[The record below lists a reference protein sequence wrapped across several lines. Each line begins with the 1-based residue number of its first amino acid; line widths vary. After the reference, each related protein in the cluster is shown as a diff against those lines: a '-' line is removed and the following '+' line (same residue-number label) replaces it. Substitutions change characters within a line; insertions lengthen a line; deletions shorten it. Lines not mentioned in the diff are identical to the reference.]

1 MSKLEKEFVLHTE
14 SLELKKLGFNEPCLM
29 CYRGESGLYSH
40 SIGGYASEMTLKSN
54 TDLNTYSVNEKEDY
68 WVAAPTFS
76 QAFRWFREK
85 YNYWSYVY
93 PSIRNKT
100 WHFHIQ
106 FYDSDMWG
114 EMFLGENYTT
124 YEEAELACLKKLIE
138 ICCELK

>member
-1 MSKLEKEFVLHTE
+1 MKKEFIPYEQALA
-14 SLELKKLGFNEPCLM
+14 LKELGFDENCFGLWNLNNGKYEVDIIGVCQYSKEFK
-29 CYRGESGLYSH
+29 YREVLAPLYQ
-40 SIGGYASEMTLKSN
+40 
-54 TDLNTYSVNEKEDY
+54 
-68 WVAAPTFS
+68 

-124 YEEAELACLKKLIE
+124 YEEAELACLIKLIE
-138 ICCELK
+138 IVKENKQ